1 MSRGARFVI
10 VLLFVLVLLSLALNG
25 YLVWQ
30 WWTVR
35 SQALVL
41 ASQADELRH
50 SALHAVAQFRE
61 ELQGIDEI
69 TLNYDVQI
77 DESLPVDAV
86 VPFRERLDVPIE
98 TTVPISQAVEAAF
111 DLEVPQ
117 FGLRIPVE
125 VTVPVQLEVPIALS
139 VPVEIN
145 RDVPV
150 QTTVPISL
158 EVPIVIDLADVG
170 LARTIEVLDLGLA
183 DLEQAL
189 KGIGE

>member
-1 MSRGARFVI
+1 MSRGARFLI

-30 WWTVR
+30 WLTLR

-41 ASQADELRH
+41 AGQADELRQ
-50 SALHAVAQFRE
+50 SALNTVAQFRQ
-61 ELQGIDEI
+61 ELQGSDEW
-69 TLNYDVQI
+69 TFQYDVQI
-77 DESLPVDAV
+77 DESLPVEAV

-98 TTVPISQAVEAAF
+98 TTVPISQAVEAVF
-111 DLEVPQ
+111 DLEIPQ

-139 VPVEIN
+139 VPVEIDH
-145 RDVPV
+145 DVVV

-170 LARTIEVLDLGLA
+170 LARTIELLDRGLA